1 MDALLD
7 AAFGQRLNPMR
18 HLGALGFLFFWLC
31 CASGIW
37 IYAGFDTSATGA
49 WQSIAAMDANDWP
62 LGAFARA
69 LHRYS
74 ADALVAVTALHLVR
88 ELSRRH
94 YAAFR
99 RFAWLTGLV
108 ALVRDGRRRHRR
120 LLASL
125 GPARAV
131 EPHRDHRVAR
141 RAAPFFD
148 GVLARNAIAGD
159 QVNDRFFS
167 LLIFL
172 HIGLPLAMLG
182 MMWAHVQRVSP
193 ARTHP
198 PAALAWGSTAMLAAL
213 CLAKPIS
220 LMPPADL
227 GFLPA
232 RIPLDWFYL
241 FPHPA
246 MAWLGPG
253 GLWLATAAFF
263 AGLAALPW
271 ATRVPRAPAARVDLD
286 NCNGCARCFADCPY
300 GAVVMVPRTDAR
312 HHPRQAQV
320 DPDLCAGCG
329 ICTGA
334 CPSSTPFRHGEALAT
349 GIDMPSAAIGALR
362 ATPGGAHGRPRRQ
375 PAHRRVRLPVGS
387 RRGRAR
393 GPRHGHGRVPL
404 RGDGAAL
411 VHRVR
416 AARRCRRRAR
426 GRVPGRRLRVS
437 HRRSPRRR
445 EARRRPQARAA
456 RERAARARAPR
467 PCRPHATSSGC
478 APSSPPSAPT
488 CPASPR
494 ARPTA
499 PRRPNARR
507 STMASLP
514 ASSLPAR
521 ITRRAAPAADYGIT
535 VARDASARLATGWL
549 VLGVAALVGSGLF
562 SLLLVLARTPG
573 LKEIFPVA
581 NLFQVALVA
590 HVDLSVLV
598 WFLAFAGVLWS
609 LACDGRAIALG
620 WVGPRA
626 HHGRRRWPCAWRP
639 SPATPCR
646 CWPTT
651 FP

>member
-1 MDALLD
+1 MAIAATIALPAPARAALVLERWDALLD

-108 ALVRDGRRRHRR
+108 ALVAMGAAGVGGYWLPWDQ
-120 LLASL
+120 LAQWSL
-125 GPARAV
+125 TATTEWLDAL
-131 EPHRDHRVAR
+131 
-141 RAAPFFD
+141 PFFD
-148 GVLARNAIAGD
+148 GVLARNAIAGG

-213 CLAKPIS
+213 CLARPIS

-246 MAWLGPG
+246 MAWLGAG

-271 ATRVPRAPAARVDLD
+271 ATRMPRAPAARVDLD

-349 GIDMPSAAIGALR
+349 GIDMPSAAIGGLRASLEARTAALAGSPRIVVFGCRWGAGVAGLEDRATATVEFLCAAMVPPSFIEYALR
-362 ATPGGAHGRPRRQ
+362 AGADGVLVAACREGDCEFRTGDRLVAARLAAGRKPALRASVPRE
-375 PAHRRVRLPVGS
+375 RVRLAHAGRTDLERLRAELAAFRSDLS
-387 RRGRAR
+387 RLAPREAHRTPPPKR
-393 GPRHGHGRVPL
+393 QEKRHG
-404 RGDGAAL
+404 
-411 VHRVR
+411 
-416 AARRCRRRAR
+416 
-426 GRVPGRRLRVS
+426 
-437 HRRSPRRR
+437 
-445 EARRRPQARAA
+445 
-456 RERAARARAPR
+456 
-467 PCRPHATSSGC
+467 
-478 APSSPPSAPT
+478 
-488 CPASPR
+488 
-494 ARPTA
+494 
-499 PRRPNARR
+499 
-507 STMASLP
+507 
-514 ASSLPAR
+514 
-521 ITRRAAPAADYGIT
+521 
-535 VARDASARLATGWL
+535 
-549 VLGVAALVGSGLF
+549 
-562 SLLLVLARTPG
+562 
-573 LKEIFPVA
+573 
-581 NLFQVALVA
+581 
-590 HVDLSVLV
+590 
-598 WFLAFAGVLWS
+598 
-609 LACDGRAIALG
+609 
-620 WVGPRA
+620 
-626 HHGRRRWPCAWRP
+626 
-639 SPATPCR
+639 
-646 CWPTT
+646 
-651 FP
+651 